1 MSSWLWQV
9 VDIRWLEQKVS
20 QMGRQADT
28 AGQLL
33 QEAEPR
39 TLQHQLLVMILWLV
53 LATGLLYIL
62 V

>member
-1 MSSWLWQV
+1 V